1 VHAIRFKVS
10 EPIIAVSH
18 GPFSFRAIREGRT
31 TQGRP
36 RVDPGLRSLGHFGP
50 HRPWRKAIVERA
62 VGSRCAGMP
71 TPLSPWSRPFV
82 FADSLAAIKTC
93 LFIGNA
99 GEPANQ
105 CENGA
110 ELFSGVRSIR

>member
-1 VHAIRFKVS
+1 MCRNAHAF
-10 EPIIAVSH
+10 E
-18 GPFSFRAIREGRT
+18 
-31 TQGRP
+31 
-36 RVDPGLRSLGHFGP
+36 SLEQTLP
-50 HRPWRKAIVERA
+50 
-62 VGSRCAGMP
+62 
-71 TPLSPWSRPFV
+71 V

-110 ELFSGVRSIR
+110 ELFSGVKH